1 MKLGSTLGL
10 LVGVCG
16 TLSVVSAGC
25 SQAPAMTTS
34 GTAQA
39 AGAPAIHTYYIAADE
54 VTWDFAP
61 SNTNGVSGKPFG
73 DEERPWVGQG
83 PHKIGKVFKKALYRE
98 YTDATFTQFKQR
110 PPEWEHLGLL
120 GPLIRAEVG
129 DTIKVVFKNNLKF
142 RASLHPHGVF
152 YEKQSEG
159 SPYNDGVDA
168 AKKSAAPGETQ
179 TYTWPVPERAGPTEH
194 ELSSVLWMYHSH
206 VNEVADANAGL
217 VGPMIITGKG
227 MTKPDGT
234 PKDVDREL
242 VVAFAEFGETE
253 SPYIQDNINTYTK
266 DPKGVAIVM
275 DPFGSPI
282 AMTKDKGDPG
292 DYFLRESLNGFIYGN
307 TPGLTMNVGQ
317 HVRWYLMATSN
328 FEVHAPHWHGNTVTI
343 NHMRTDVAAL
353 QTMGMVTADMVPDN
367 AGTWLFHCHVG
378 GHLKGG
384 MQALYKVETAP
395 PARKT
400 S

>member
-1 MKLGSTLGL
+1 MRAAIRSVAILSGVLFGL
-10 LVGVCG
+10 LGAAC
-16 TLSVVSAGC
+16 SAPV
-25 SQAPAMTTS
+25 ATTV
-34 GTAQA
+34 AA
-39 AGAPAIHTYYIAADE
+39 AGATRTYYIAADE
-54 VTWDFAP
+54 VTWDYAPQNRNVAMGKAFAA
-61 SNTNGVSGKPFG
+61 
-73 DEERPWVGQG
+73 DEAPWVVRG
-83 PHKIGKVFKKALYRE
+83 PHKIGKEFTKALYRE
-98 YTDATFTQFKQR
+98 YTDETFTTLKPRPKQ
-110 PPEWEHLGLL
+110 WEHLGYL
-120 GPLIRAEVG
+120 GPLVRAEVG
-129 DTIKVVFKNNLKF
+129 DTIKIVFKNNLKF

-152 YEKQSEG
+152 YEKESEG
-159 SPYNDGVDA
+159 SPYNDGVDPS
-168 AKKSAAPGETQ
+168 KKSAAPGETQ
-179 TYTWPVPERAGPTEH
+179 AYSWPVPERAGPTDH

-227 MTKPDGT
+227 MSKPDGT

-275 DPFGSPI
+275 DTFGSPI

-292 DYFLRESLNGFIYGN
+292 DYFLRESMNGFIYGN
-307 TPGLTMNVGQ
+307 TPGLTMKAGQ

-367 AGTWLFHCHVG
+367 TGTWLFHCHVG

-384 MQALYKVETAP
+384 MQALYKVAP
-395 PARKT
+395 AAKA
-400 S
+400 SN